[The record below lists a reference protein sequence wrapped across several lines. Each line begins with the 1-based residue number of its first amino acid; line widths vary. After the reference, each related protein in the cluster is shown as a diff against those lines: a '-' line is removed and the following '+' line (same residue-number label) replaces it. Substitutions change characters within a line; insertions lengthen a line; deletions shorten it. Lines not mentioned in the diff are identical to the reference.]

1 MSAAKSKII
10 QFRVTEQD
18 FATLSRLAEY
28 LHSNGQAQSS
38 NPHLLSKEYTF
49 TFANIIMKMHNLTQ
63 TSDQDQVIFSL
74 PKGMAET
81 LSPGGQ
87 QTSG

>member
-1 MSAAKSKII
+1 MFNVKSKII

-28 LHSNGQAQSS
+28 LHSNGQAQTA

-49 TFANIIMKMHNLTQ
+49 AFANIIMKMHGLTQ
-63 TSDQDQVIFSL
+63 ASEQDNAIFW
-74 PKGMAET
+74 T
-81 LSPGGQ
+81 RLSK
-87 QTSG
+87 T